1 MTHAGYIAA
10 GWAVGVLGLTAYASA
25 VLLRGRRLSKSVPFS
40 RRRWMQAEE
49 NDEEKAD
56 E

>member
-10 GWAVGVLGLTAYASA
+10 GWAVGVLGLASYASL
-25 VLLRGRRLSKSVPFS
+25 VLLRGRRLSRSVPS
-40 RRRWMQAEE
+40 ARRRWLQAPGA
-49 NDEEKAD
+49 DEEKAD